1 MNADTFHN
9 NSFYYDS
16 QNQVFHNLNKKTP
29 FTGFCP
35 VGLGNFCKKNLK
47 KLLFKSLG
55 CLPHPFLRCSY
66 LKFQAIVGVSFVL
79 LI

>member
-16 QNQVFHNLNKKTP
+16 QSPVFHTLNKKTP
-29 FTGFCP
+29 VTGLFP
-35 VGLGNFCKKNLK
+35 VGLGNFRKKNLK

-55 CLPHPFLRCSY
+55 CVLHPFLRCSY